1 MLFCGQTLRRQ
12 PKPGKGR
19 LDQDVSL
26 PLYQGAEE
34 LIRLN
39 LEALRDGNRAPIVP
53 IGFLTDVQFEEINR
67 SRKLLDLHLLEQNE
81 ILFIGRHLFN
91 SRSSD
96 GYTIDD
102 MVDQIASSLSSISVV
117 NITHQWSRIEC
128 PTARPDRY
136 GNMVFDR
143 GVFEMTARKPRA
155 ELFSVIPKGDLKKPG
170 KF

>member
-1 MLFCGQTLRRQ
+1 M
-12 PKPGKGR
+12 
-19 LDQDVSL
+19 

-34 LIRLN
+34 AIRLN
-39 LEALRDGNRAPIVP
+39 LESLRDGQRPPIVP

-81 ILFIGRHLFN
+81 ILFMGRHLFQ

-102 MVDQIASSLSSISVV
+102 MLDQITASLSSVSVV
-117 NITHQWSRIEC
+117 NITHQWSRIDC
-128 PTARPDRY
+128 PTARADRY

-155 ELFSVIPKGDLKKPG
+155 ELFSVIPKGDLRKPG
-170 KF
+170 KI